1 MLLEPPAKCRRVLEL
16 AYLEVVHIRPPVWDH
31 TLEFD
36 SKPTRSRRQP
46 RRTAPSRPV
55 TSAARSSW

>member
-16 AYLEVVHIRPPVWDH
+16 AYLEVVHIRPAVWDH

-36 SKPTRSRRQP
+36 SKPTRSRPVAMRVIGSS
-46 RRTAPSRPV
+46 TADG
-55 TSAARSSW
+55 